1 MKFVKIKNST
11 LLFLLLMA
19 VLVMGIG
26 YASINSV
33 TGEIKGTLTAN
44 SQEGVFITDVTYVS
58 DVGAKLSNCKI
69 SKYAGT
75 MMQSTVEL
83 SNTNVSS
90 SITYKV
96 TIYNAY
102 KTEAQ
107 FAKTI
112 YDNEFYDNQDIT
124 FEISGFKPGDIIKSK
139 ETKDIIITFKYKG
152 STIPSN
158 KVLNSYLNFK
168 MEKINRMMV
177 AGDGEET
184 ATYLSSS
191 IAKNKI
197 ESMKFIKGKDIP
209 STATNIFDASESKDE
224 SIIGYYTDDDNN
236 GLYELTL
243 ISEGTIYTNTN
254 ASYLFY
260 YMTNLKS
267 IDFGNFNTTGSLS
280 MSNMFSYCESL
291 TTIDVSSFDTSNVT
305 DMFQMFCGCESLT
318 TIDLS
323 SFDTSN
329 VTNMSYMFG
338 YCSSLTTIDLSS
350 FDTSK
355 VTDMSSMFSH
365 CRSLTTID
373 LSSFDTSKV
382 TDMGSMFSYCRSL
395 TTIDLSLFNT
405 SNVTNI
411 HYMFGYCSSLTTID
425 LSSFDTSKVTDMGY
439 MFYNCSSLTTI
450 DLSSFDTSKVTDM
463 SYMFYNCRSLTTIDL
478 SLFNTSNVTNMSC
491 MFNSSSLTTI
501 DLSSFDTSKVTDMM
515 SMFGYCSSLTTIYVK
530 EYNPTTNKGWTTA
543 TVTKSSNMFYK
554 CINLVGENGTKYSS
568 ANTDATYA
576 RIDKDGEPGYLSV
589 KITNPYLPSGFTY
602 VAGTTLKNG
611 LTIQDSKGNQ
621 YVWVEVPQTT
631 TVYPT
636 AGLNITTFNADEY
649 TKIETDLHTYTND
662 YRISGYEDKY
672 GSHSDEMTGLT
683 SEEYYELKKKMLKS
697 VYQNGGF
704 YVGKYETG
712 IEGAPKTSGSSTTA
726 PAEIPV
732 IKKNAYPYSN
742 VTCSQARTLAS
753 NMEAGNYTSSLM
765 FGVQWNLVLKYL
777 ETKGTA
783 QADLK
788 TNSTNWGNYRDN
800 LWNITNANSKYA
812 IYNTNTYKYKWTSG
826 AYGKRDGDKRILLS
840 TGASETFSKQGIY
853 DLAGNVEE
861 WTLEYVTVSREPC
874 AVRGGSCYV
883 NGSDY
888 TADSG
893 IEYVPN
899 ICSGDIGF
907 RVSIF

>member
-124 FEISGFKPGDIIKSK
+124 FEISGFKPGDIIGSK
-139 ETKDIIITFKYKG
+139 ETKNIIITFKYKG

-177 AGDGEET
+177 ARQGDGT
-184 ATYLSSS
+184 TTYLSGS

-197 ESMKFIKGKDIP
+197 ESIKFIKGKDIP

-243 ISEGTIYTNTN
+243 ISEGTIYTNTD

-260 YMTNLKS
+260 YLTNLKS

-280 MSNMFSYCESL
+280 MRSMFFDCKSL
-291 TTIDVSSFDTSNVT
+291 TTIDVSSFDTSKVT
-305 DMFQMFCGCESLT
+305 YMSSMF
-318 TIDLS
+318 
-323 SFDTSN
+323 
-329 VTNMSYMFG
+329 Y
-338 YCSSLTTIDLSS
+338 YCKALTTIDLSS

-355 VTDMSSMFSH
+355 VTDMNYMFS
-365 CRSLTTID
+365 D
-373 LSSFDTSKV
+373 
-382 TDMGSMFSYCRSL
+382 
-395 TTIDLSLFNT
+395 
-405 SNVTNI
+405 
-411 HYMFGYCSSLTTID
+411 
-425 LSSFDTSKVTDMGY
+425 
-439 MFYNCSSLTTI
+439 
-450 DLSSFDTSKVTDM
+450 
-463 SYMFYNCRSLTTIDL
+463 
-478 SLFNTSNVTNMSC
+478 
-491 MFNSSSLTTI
+491 
-501 DLSSFDTSKVTDMM
+501 
-515 SMFGYCSSLTTIYVK
+515 CSSLTTIYVK
-530 EYNPTTNKGWTTA
+530 EYNSTTNKGWITA
-543 TVTKSSNMFYK
+543 AVTNSDKMFVSCSK
-554 CINLVGENGTKYSS
+554 LVGENGTKYSS

-576 RIDKDGEPGYLSV
+576 RIDKDGEPGYLSM
-589 KITNPYLPSGFTY
+589 KPYLPSGFTR
-602 VAGTTLKNG
+602 VAGTTLENG
-611 LTIQDSKGNQ
+611 LTIQDSSGNQ
-621 YVWVEVPQTT
+621 YVWVEVPKTGE
-631 TVYPT
+631 VYPT
-636 AGLNITTFNADEY
+636 AGLNIKDFTNDEY
-649 TKIETDLHTYTND
+649 TKIETDLHTYTKA
-662 YRISGYEDKY
+662 YRNGTRYKDEY
-672 GSHSDEMTGLT
+672 YSDAITGLT
-683 SEEYYELKKKMLKS
+683 SAQYTELKQKMLKS
-697 VYQNGGF
+697 VYKNGGF

-712 IEGAPKTSGSSTTA
+712 IENAPKTSGSSSTSPT
-726 PAEIPV
+726 EIPV
-732 IKKNAYPYSN
+732 IKQNAYPYN
-742 VTCSQARTLAS
+742 WVTCSQAQTLAS
-753 NMEAGNYTSSLM
+753 KMESGNYTSSLM
-765 FGVQWNLVLKYL
+765 FGVQWDLVLKYL

-788 TNSTNWGNYRDN
+788 TNSTNWGNYYNN
-800 LWNITNANSKYA
+800 LWNITNANSKYTP
-812 IYNTNTYKYKWTSG
+812 NGSGWTNG
-826 AYGKRDGDKRILLS
+826 AYGKKYSNKSVLLS
-840 TGASETFSKQGIY
+840 TGASEEFSKQGIY
-853 DLAGNVEE
+853 DIAGNVWE
-861 WTLEYVTVSREPC
+861 WTLEYTSNSSSPCAGRGGNCNSSGSFVPAVSRNNFISTNYYDG
-874 AVRGGSCYV
+874 V
-883 NGSDY
+883 
-888 TADSG
+888 
-893 IEYVPN
+893 
-899 ICSGDIGF
+899 GF
-907 RVSIF
+907 RGSLY

>member
-124 FEISGFKPGDIIKSK
+124 FEISGFKPGDIIGSK
-139 ETKDIIITFKYKG
+139 ETKNIIITFKYKG

-177 AGDGEET
+177 ARYGVET
-184 ATYLSSS
+184 TTYLSSS

-254 ASYLFY
+254 ASNLFC

-267 IDFGNFNTTGSLS
+267 VDFGNFSTTGSLS
-280 MSNMFSYCESL
+280 MSNMFYYCKSL
-291 TTIDVSSFDTSNVT
+291 TTIDVSSFDTSKVT
-305 DMFQMFCGCESLT
+305 NMSYMFSDCSSLTTIDVSSFDTSHVTNMSYMFYYCKSLTTIDVSSFDTSKVTNMSYMFSDCSSLTTIDVSSFDTSHVTNMSYMFYYCNALT

-329 VTNMSYMFG
+329 VTNMKTMFY
-338 YCSSLTTIDLSS
+338 YCNALTTIDLSS

-355 VTDMSSMFSH
+355 VTDMSSMFSY

-382 TDMGSMFSYCRSL
+382 T
-395 TTIDLSLFNT
+395 N
-405 SNVTNI
+405 
-411 HYMFGYCSSLTTID
+411 
-425 LSSFDTSKVTDMGY
+425 MGY
-439 MFYNCSSLTTI
+439 MFYS
-450 DLSSFDTSKVTDM
+450 
-463 SYMFYNCRSLTTIDL
+463 CRA
-478 SLFNTSNVTNMSC
+478 
-491 MFNSSSLTTI
+491 
-501 DLSSFDTSKVTDMM
+501 
-515 SMFGYCSSLTTIYVK
+515 LTTIYVK
-530 EYNPTTNKGWTTA
+530 EYNSTTNKGWITA
-543 TVTKSSNMFYK
+543 AVTNSDKMFVACSK
-554 CINLVGENGTKYSS
+554 LVGENGTKYSS

-576 RIDKDGEPGYLSV
+576 RIDKNGEPGYLSM
-589 KITNPYLPSGFTY
+589 KPYLPSGFIR
-602 VAGTTLKNG
+602 VAGTTLENG

-636 AGLNITTFNADEY
+636 AGLNIKDFTTEEY
-649 TKIETDLHTYTND
+649 TAIETDLHTYTSD
-662 YRISGYEDKY
+662 YRKSGWKDKY
-672 GSHSDEMTGLT
+672 YSDATTGLT
-683 SEEYYELKKKMLKS
+683 SEQYTALKQKMLKS

-704 YVGKYETG
+704 YIGKYETG
-712 IEGAPKTSGSSTTA
+712 IEDKPKTSGSSTTA
-726 PAEIPV
+726 PEEIPV
-732 IKKNAYPYSN
+732 IKQNAYPYNN
-742 VTCSQARTLAS
+742 VTCTQAQKLAS
-753 NMEAGNYTSSLM
+753 NMESGNYNTSLM
-765 FGVQWNLVLKYL
+765 FGVQWDLVLKYL

-783 QADLK
+783 QEDLK
-788 TNSTNWGNYRDN
+788 TNSTSIGNYNNN
-800 LWNITNANSKYA
+800 LWEITNENSKYS
-812 IYNTNTYKYKWTSG
+812 IDYSRNWTKG
-826 AYGKRDGDKRILLS
+826 AYGKKDSKKYILLS

-853 DLAGNVEE
+853 DIAGNVHE
-861 WTLEYVTVSREPC
+861 WTLEYTSNSRYPC
-874 AVRGGSCYV
+874 ANRGGSYNNYGDNTPAV
-883 NGSDY
+883 YRHSY
-888 TADSG
+888 TTTGYNA
-893 IEYVPN
+893 N
-899 ICSGDIGF
+899 IGF
-907 RVSIF
+907 RVSLY

>member
-124 FEISGFKPGDIIKSK
+124 FEISGFKPGDIIGSK
-139 ETKDIIITFKYKG
+139 ETKNIIITFKYKG

-177 AGDGEET
+177 ARQGDGT
-184 ATYLSSS
+184 TTYLSGS

-197 ESMKFIKGKDIP
+197 ESIKFIKGKDIP

-243 ISEGTIYTNTN
+243 ISEGTIYTNTD

-260 YMTNLKS
+260 YLTNLKS

-280 MSNMFSYCESL
+280 MSAMFYDCKSL
-291 TTIDVSSFDTSNVT
+291 TTIDVSSFDTSKVT
-305 DMFQMFCGCESLT
+305 YMSYMFYYCKALT

-329 VTNMSYMFG
+329 VTGMKDMFSS
-338 YCSSLTTIDLSS
+338 CSSLTTIDLSS
-350 FDTSK
+350 FDTNK
-355 VTDMSSMFSH
+355 VTNMRYMFND
-365 CRSLTTID
+365 CKSLTTID
-373 LSSFDTSKV
+373 V
-382 TDMGSMFSYCRSL
+382 
-395 TTIDLSLFNT
+395 
-405 SNVTNI
+405 
-411 HYMFGYCSSLTTID
+411 
-425 LSSFDTSKVTDMGY
+425 
-439 MFYNCSSLTTI
+439 
-450 DLSSFDTSKVTDM
+450 SSFDTSKVTDM
-463 SYMFYNCRSLTTIDL
+463 SYMFSYCSSLTTIDV
-478 SLFNTSNVTNMSC
+478 SSFDTSKVTNMSF
-491 MFNSSSLTTI
+491 MFYGCKALTTI
-501 DLSSFDTSKVTDMM
+501 DLSSFDTRNVTDM
-515 SMFGYCSSLTTIYVK
+515 SVMFSDCSSLATIYVK
-530 EYNPTTNKGWTTA
+530 EYNPTTNKGWTTDA
-543 TVTKSSNMFYK
+543 VTDSRNMFYDCGK
-554 CINLVGENGTKYSS
+554 LVGENGTKYSS
-568 ANTDATYA
+568 ANKDATYA
-576 RIDKDGEPGYLSV
+576 RIDKDGEPGYLSM
-589 KITNPYLPSGFTY
+589 KPYLPSGFTR
-602 VAGTTLKNG
+602 VAGTTLENG
-611 LTIQDSKGNQ
+611 LTIQDSSGNQ
-621 YVWVEVPQTT
+621 YVWVEVPKTGE
-631 TVYPT
+631 VYPT
-636 AGLNITTFNADEY
+636 AGLNIKDFTNDEY
-649 TKIETDLHTYTND
+649 TKIETDLHTYTKA
-662 YRISGYEDKY
+662 YRNGTRYKDEY
-672 GSHSDEMTGLT
+672 YSDATTGLT
-683 SEEYYELKKKMLKS
+683 SGEYTALKQKMLKS
-697 VYQNGGF
+697 VYKNGGF

-712 IEGAPKTSGSSTTA
+712 IENAPKTSGSPSTT
-726 PAEIPV
+726 PTEIPV
-732 IKKNAYPYSN
+732 IKQNAYPYN
-742 VTCSQARTLAS
+742 YVTCSQAQTLAS
-753 NMEAGNYTSSLM
+753 NMESGNYTSSLM
-765 FGVQWNLVLKYL
+765 FGVQWDLVLKYL
-777 ETKGTA
+777 ETKGTT
-783 QADLK
+783 QAELK

-812 IYNTNTYKYKWTSG
+812 PSGSNWTNG
-826 AYGKRDGDKRILLS
+826 AYGKKDSGKYILLS
-840 TGASETFSKQGIY
+840 TGASEEFCKQGIY
-853 DLAGNVEE
+853 DIAGNVFE
-861 WTLEYVTVSREPC
+861 WTLEYTSYSSYPC
-874 AVRGGSCYV
+874 AKRGGYYYSIGS
-883 NGSDY
+883 NGPAANRIY
-888 TADSG
+888 GTTTNFA
-893 IEYVPN
+893 N
-899 ICSGDIGF
+899 NFGF
-907 RVSIF
+907 RVVLY